1 MKTSKMPSRLTREQ
15 AEALLRCFEVPMRRV
30 DVLERYLE
38 KRLQPAAAAWAEE
51 LMSTRVTTDEIR
63 NLCGDPLE

>member
-1 MKTSKMPSRLTREQ
+1 
-15 AEALLRCFEVPMRRV
+15 MRRV

-63 NLCGDPLE
+63 NLCGDPME

>member
-1 MKTSKMPSRLTREQ
+1 
-15 AEALLRCFEVPMRRV
+15 MRRV

-38 KRLQPAAAAWAEE
+38 KRLQPAAAVWAEE

-63 NLCGDPLE
+63 NLCGDPME